1 MAISPK
7 MGFQIGSSLIS
18 TGAAL
23 FGGGGGG
30 DTGYGAA
37 AGTLAAT
44 QAVQQSSIDMQ
55 ANLYEDQAVLAEQ
68 EADAAAQQKAR
79 EVKQFREQ
87 QALGYSGGG
96 VLLEGTPMKV
106 LNDTRAQGLLE
117 IQAIERRGAAQ
128 ANMYRMQSTIMQNEG
143 RAQMLAQTMQFN
155 SEQAKAQMAMSA
167 TRAGGIQ
174 TALAGLGNMF
184 GNAGLGGA
192 KAQPTNQTQIGSAPG
207 SYFQDPFAQ
216 GLGAIGGGSASG
228 NFYQPFG
235 SRYQTM
241 DYRAADDPY
250 SDLYRVLHGS

>member
-1 MAISPK
+1 MAIDPK
-7 MGFQIGSSLIS
+7 LGFQIGSSLIS
-18 TGAAL
+18 TGSAL
-23 FGGGGGG
+23 FGGEGGGG
-30 DTGYGAA
+30 TGYGAA

-55 ANLYEDQAVLAEQ
+55 ASLYEDQAKLALS
-68 EADAAAQQKAR
+68 EADMAAQQKAR

-117 IQAIERRGAAQ
+117 IQAIESRGAAQ
-128 ANMYRMQSTIMQNEG
+128 ANMYRMQSSIMQNEG
-143 RAQMLAQTMQFN
+143 RAQMLGQTMQFN

-184 GNAGLGGA
+184 GNVGGGA
-192 KAQPTNQTQIGSAPG
+192 KASPMGATTGASAPG
-207 SYFQDPFAQ
+207 SVTGNIGGASDPWTDIIGGEASAGGGQ
-216 GLGAIGGGSASG
+216 MLEMLGA
-228 NFYQPFG
+228 
-235 SRYQTM
+235 
-241 DYRAADDPY
+241 
-250 SDLYRVLHGS
+250 L